1 MRGGQPMFLILV
13 LLFDNLIMAL
23 CMFLIGLYFYGY
35 NLRSEALRKKVNEV
49 FMCQCYGKRMM
60 VMALPFLFGMI
71 LDLFKP
77 GIGTGLAWLVWFV
90 LFILLL
96 VKRAKLEK

>member
-1 MRGGQPMFLILV
+1 SPYDLMTFMYIMFLYFL
-13 LLFDNLIMAL
+13 LLFFFFFNKTLTILISSLSLHDAL
-23 CMFLIGLYFYGY
+23 PIL
-35 NLRSEALRKKVNEV
+35 
-49 FMCQCYGKRMM
+49 CQCYGKRMM